1 MDQKRCCKGNGSSG
15 HMCGHDEY
23 LKQIRGRPISE
34 IETPALMVDLD
45 IMEANMDKMM
55 QFLEHSGAGVGIR
68 PHAKTHKTPEIA
80 MTQMERG
87 ALGICCA
94 KLGEAEA
101 LAEGGVPDILIANQI
116 VGERKIRRL
125 VALSKKPGLDLKVA
139 VDTRENL
146 EDISSEAARQGGRV
160 GIVVEVEVGLRRGG
174 VRTVEEAVELAKL
187 AATLPGVWYAGI
199 MGYEGHAVFMPDYEA
214 REAAANRS
222 YDILLGVRDAIKEQA
237 GLDSGIVSAAGTG
250 TFAFAAK
257 RRGLTDIQAGSY
269 IFMDLR
275 YGQTAGVDFANS
287 LAVVATITGHP
298 EPDLYICDAGL
309 KSMTKEFSTV
319 APLPS
324 YGLKVIDM
332 SEEHITLGPDK
343 APLQLPSLTE
353 LDQKYAKPAK
363 RPLGVGDKIL
373 LIPSHCCT
381 TVNLHDLLYAVR
393 DGKVEDGWE
402 ITGRGRFV

>member
-1 MDQKRCCKGNGSSG
+1 MHGWRTDSQW
-15 HMCGHDEY
+15 
-23 LKQIRGRPISE
+23 IRSVVAKEMEAAGTCADMMNTSNRSE
-34 IETPALMVDLD
+34 PAYQRNRNPALMVDLD

-174 VRTVEEAVELAKL
+174 VRTVEEAV
-187 AATLPGVWYAGI
+187 
-199 MGYEGHAVFMPDYEA
+199 GYNWRH
-214 REAAANRS
+214 
-222 YDILLGVRDAIKEQA
+222 
-237 GLDSGIVSAAGTG
+237 
-250 TFAFAAK
+250 
-257 RRGLTDIQAGSY
+257 
-269 IFMDLR
+269 
-275 YGQTAGVDFANS
+275 
-287 LAVVATITGHP
+287 
-298 EPDLYICDAGL
+298 
-309 KSMTKEFSTV
+309 
-319 APLPS
+319 
-324 YGLKVIDM
+324 
-332 SEEHITLGPDK
+332 
-343 APLQLPSLTE
+343 LQ
-353 LDQKYAKPAK
+353 
-363 RPLGVGDKIL
+363 I
-373 LIPSHCCT
+373 
-381 TVNLHDLLYAVR
+381 
-393 DGKVEDGWE
+393 W
-402 ITGRGRFV
+402 